1 MPTSLVSHNDL
12 LAVQLHPTGP
22 LEVTDGDPRAFDA
35 FLGENA
41 RFGEYMYV
49 LRGEGTVTS
58 ADGATLELR
67 PGISFVARPGWRGS
81 WCVRET
87 IRKIYVIWKM
97 PTRPTGPEPLL

>member
-1 MPTSLVSHNDL
+1 MPTSLVSHDDL
-12 LAVQLHPTGP
+12 LAVQLHPTAP
-22 LEVTDGDPRAFDA
+22 LEVTDGDPRAFDVALYRDEVVECGLWEITPGA

-67 PGISFVARPGWRGS
+67 PGISFVARPW
-81 WCVRET
+81 
-87 IRKIYVIWKM
+87 
-97 PTRPTGPEPLL
+97 